1 MLSLNSNFRR
11 TGGTTSKHF
20 NLKLENFQENYLQQ
34 IYKQKD
40 SLLTIPTILL
50 FYLKK
55 EKNASTWK
63 NAVFVQTSGLGHSMH
78 SDELYNKI
86 VRFYLIDLSFSNTV
100 LLTYFQNVPISN
112 GLSDF
117 HLI

>member
-1 MLSLNSNFRR
+1 MLSLNSIIS
-11 TGGTTSKHF
+11 GGLEAHYLKHF
-20 NLKLENFQENYLQQ
+20 NLKLENFQGNYLQQ

-55 EKNASTWK
+55 EKIASTWK
-63 NAVFVQTSGLGHSMH
+63 KCVVQTSGLGHSMH

-86 VRFYLIDLSFSNTV
+86 VRFFLIDLSFSNTV
-100 LLTYFQNVPISN
+100 LLTYFQI
-112 GLSDF
+112 
-117 HLI
+117 

>member
-1 MLSLNSNFRR
+1 MLSLNSIIS
-11 TGGTTSKHF
+11 GGLEAHYLKHF
-20 NLKLENFQENYLQQ
+20 NLKLEKFSGNYLQQ

-55 EKNASTWK
+55 EKITSTWK

-86 VRFYLIDLSFSNTV
+86 VFLFD
-100 LLTYFQNVPISN
+100 
-112 GLSDF
+112 
-117 HLI
+117 